1 MRLRRATR
9 GRYNV
14 GANSKPVYPGSSR
27 DPEKSSDDGQFRS
40 DRNQGGWQDADGF
53 TLGAG
58 HDPQVLAVN
67 GYATAS
73 ADIGLQA
80 AVANDHA
87 SIYISLA
94 NIANLDGFANAGAT
108 GTVTSAASA
117 QGLLT
122 LTNGNL
128 TGTYTASL
136 SIDITAYL
144 AADNAT
150 VHMQITDSFQLSLSG
165 TGYVGA
171 SLAET
176 STSGGTVTAMTP
188 SGSGSS
194 GPARG
199 QGGTFDLARF
209 AASVLNIGQWNIAFV
224 ATAPGESIKGVG
236 SSVMTINAVAELA
249 TGQRPEVLNFHDTE
263 RSNLTFADTSS
274 PSAGA
279 PWGIQD
285 SVSAPVNLFH
295 TA

>member
-1 MRLRRATR
+1 MSA
-9 GRYNV
+9 YNL
-14 GANSKPVYPGSSR
+14 KPVYPGSDQ
-27 DPEKSSDDGQFRS
+27 DPGQNNQNGQFRS
-40 DRNQGGWQDADGF
+40 DYNQGGWQDADGF
-53 TLGAG
+53 AIGAG
-58 HDPQVLAVN
+58 QDPQVLAVN

-80 AVANDHA
+80 AAANDYA
-87 SIYISLA
+87 SIDISLA
-94 NIANLDGFANAGAT
+94 NIANLDGFADAAAS
-108 GTVTSAASA
+108 GTVTSAASS

-144 AADNAT
+144 AADDAT

-171 SLAET
+171 SLDET
-176 STSGGTVTAMTP
+176 SASGGTVTAMTP

-194 GPARG
+194 GPAGG

-209 AASVLNIGQWNIAFV
+209 AASVLNTGQWNIAFV

-236 SSVMTINAVAELA
+236 SSVMTINAVADLA
-249 TGQRPEVLNFHDTE
+249 NGQRPEVLNFHDTE
-263 RSNLTFADTSS
+263 RSNLAFADSSS
-274 PSAGA
+274 PAAGA
-279 PWGIQD
+279 PWGLQD

-295 TA
+295 AA